1 MYPNTKWERH
11 SIVTTFPKGTALLVD
26 LRSGTVV
33 VEASEKSGSLI
44 TAEFALEQG
53 REVFAVP
60 GRITEEGAKGS
71 NLMLSQGAKMVC
83 SVQDVLE
90 EI

>member
-1 MYPNTKWERH
+1 M
-11 SIVTTFPKGTALLVD
+11 
-26 LRSGTVV
+26 

-60 GRITEEGAKGS
+60 GRITEESAKGS
-71 NLMLSQGAKMVC
+71 NEMLSQGAKMVC
-83 SVQDVLE
+83 CVRDVLE
-90 EI
+90 EIKW

>member
-1 MYPNTKWERH
+1 M
-11 SIVTTFPKGTALLVD
+11 G
-26 LRSGTVV
+26 LRSGTIV

-60 GRITEEGAKGS
+60 GRITERSAKGS
-71 NLMLSQGAKMVC
+71 NLMLSQGAKIVC
-83 SVQDVLE
+83 CANDVLE
-90 EI
+90 EIRPSEIVRKM